1 VHPDAWPAVTMFL
14 RLGTQWRTGP
24 RGLIGLD
31 YRVVEWFLSL
41 YPSEDPRGL
50 LEDLQTM
57 ETAALQLLHRQEA

>member
-1 VHPDAWPAVTMFL
+1 VHPDAWEAVQMFL

-31 YRVVEWFLSL
+31 YRVLEWLLSL

-57 ETAALQLLHRQEA
+57 EAAALQAFHRQEA